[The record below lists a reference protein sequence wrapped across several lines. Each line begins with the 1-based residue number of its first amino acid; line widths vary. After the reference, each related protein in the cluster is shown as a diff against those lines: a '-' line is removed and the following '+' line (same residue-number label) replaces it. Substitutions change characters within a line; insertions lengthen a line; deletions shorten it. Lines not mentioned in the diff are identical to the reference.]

1 MPNKRRFFA
10 ALLTA
15 LSLLSAWALA
25 EIDLKPYEIESDR
38 FTPVEILAPDMY
50 LVLQDGSLN
59 GSSSACRKNPLTT
72 LISLTRSLLRMKTVT
87 A

>member
-38 FTPVEILAPDMY
+38 FTL
-50 LVLQDGSLN
+50 S
-59 GSSSACRKNPLTT
+59 KF
-72 LISLTRSLLRMKTVT
+72 LRRICIWFCKT
-87 A
+87 AL

>member
-50 LVLQDGSLN
+50 LVLQDGLFERCQTADGT
-59 GSSSACRKNPLTT
+59 GSARPRAKGIRAAPSGRT
-72 LISLTRSLLRMKTVT
+72 L
-87 A
+87 

>member
-25 EIDLKPYEIESDR
+25 EIDLKPYESKA
-38 FTPVEILAPDMY
+38 TV
-50 LVLQDGSLN
+50 S
-59 GSSSACRKNPLTT
+59 PL
-72 LISLTRSLLRMKTVT
+72 SKFLRRICIWFCKT
-87 A
+87 AL